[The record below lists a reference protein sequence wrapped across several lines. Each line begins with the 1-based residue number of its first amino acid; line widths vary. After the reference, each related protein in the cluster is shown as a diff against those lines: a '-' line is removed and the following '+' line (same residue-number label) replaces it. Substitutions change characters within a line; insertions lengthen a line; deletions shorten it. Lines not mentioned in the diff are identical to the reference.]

1 MLKYISK
8 PFAVYGLLVILSLM
22 VVFHTM
28 IIVGV
33 IPFEMV
39 WGGRLNSYPEML
51 RFEAISITLNLIMI
65 AVVAIYAGFL
75 KLNIPADILKIALW
89 AMFTLFLMNT
99 VGNFFSINF
108 YEKIIFTPLTFI
120 LSFLSLKLAV
130 TTIKTKAA

>member
-22 VVFHTM
+22 VVFHTLSL
-28 IIVGV
+28 VGV
-33 IPFEMV
+33 IPYEMV
-39 WGGRLNSYPEML
+39 WGGRLYSYSEML
-51 RFEAISITLNLIMI
+51 RFEAVSITLNLVMI
-65 AVVAIYAGFL
+65 AVVAIYAGIL

-108 YEKIIFTPLTFI
+108 FEKIVFTPLTFI

-130 TTIKTKAA
+130 TTIKTKAV